1 MNHSGILLT
10 NLGTPDAPTAEAVRR
25 YLAEFLW
32 DKNVVGLPRWIWWPV
47 LHGIILRRRPPFIA
61 EHYKKIWTPEGS
73 PLLFISEKQGRKL
86 QQQLEYSFQ
95 EPPTVVLGMRY
106 GNPSLASS
114 LEQLK
119 KSGVTRIITFPLY
132 PQYSVT
138 TTKSTKEAVISALG
152 ELGWAP
158 DVSTIAHYYNHPAYI
173 AALANSIQEYRGVS
187 GKGELLLFSFHGIP
201 KRLVTRGDPYYDQ
214 CLKTARSVVEK
225 LGLEQK
231 EWRVTFQSKFGFGE
245 WLSPATE
252 ETLRQLARDGLK
264 SVDVIC
270 PGFSAD
276 CLETLEE
283 IADMNR
289 DVFLSE
295 GGEQFHYIPALNDRP
310 DHIQALVDIIK
321 THINDSPGYR
331 AVSGTPAT

>member
-1 MNHSGILLT
+1 MNNSGILLT
-10 NLGTPDAPTAEAVRR
+10 NLGTPDSPTAEAVRR

-61 EHYKKIWTPEGS
+61 EYYKKIWTSEGS
-73 PLLFISEKQGRKL
+73 PLLFISEKQCKKL
-86 QQQLEYSFQ
+86 QQQLEYSLQ
-95 EPPTVVLGMRY
+95 EPPKVVLGMRY
-106 GNPSLASS
+106 GNPSLVSS
-114 LEQLK
+114 LEELK

-158 DVSTIAHYYNHPAYI
+158 DVSTIAYYHDHPAYI
-173 AALANSIQEYRGVS
+173 AALVNSVQEYRGVS

-214 CLKTARSVVEK
+214 CLKTARSVAGK

-231 EWRVTFQSKFGFGE
+231 EWRVSFQSKFGFGE
-245 WLSPATE
+245 WLGPATE
-252 ETLRQLARDGLK
+252 ETLRQLARNGLE

-283 IADMNR
+283 IAVMNR
-289 DVFLSE
+289 DIFLSE
-295 GGEQFHYIPALNDRP
+295 GGKQFHYIPALNDRP
-310 DHIQALVDIIK
+310 DHIQALVDIIN
-321 THINDSPGYR
+321 THMNESSGYR
-331 AVSGTPAT
+331 AVSGTPST

>member
-1 MNHSGILLT
+1 ME
-10 NLGTPDAPTAEAVRR
+10 P
-25 YLAEFLW
+25 
-32 DKNVVGLPRWIWWPV
+32 WP
-47 LHGIILRRRPPFIA
+47 
-61 EHYKKIWTPEGS
+61 GS
-73 PLLFISEKQGRKL
+73 IGS
-86 QQQLEYSFQ
+86 
-95 EPPTVVLGMRY
+95 
-106 GNPSLASS
+106 
-114 LEQLK
+114 
-119 KSGVTRIITFPLY
+119 
-132 PQYSVT
+132 
-138 TTKSTKEAVISALG
+138 
-152 ELGWAP
+152 
-158 DVSTIAHYYNHPAYI
+158 
-173 AALANSIQEYRGVS
+173 
-187 GKGELLLFSFHGIP
+187 
-201 KRLVTRGDPYYDQ
+201 
-214 CLKTARSVVEK
+214 TARSVVEK

-264 SVDVIC
+264 SVDVVC

-331 AVSGTPAT
+331 AVSGMPAT